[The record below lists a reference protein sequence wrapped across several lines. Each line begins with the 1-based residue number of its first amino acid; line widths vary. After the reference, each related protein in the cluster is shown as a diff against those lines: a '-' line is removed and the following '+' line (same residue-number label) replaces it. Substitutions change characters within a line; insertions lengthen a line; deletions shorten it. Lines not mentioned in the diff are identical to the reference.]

1 MDRWT
6 FANPAFEIHKRLY
19 RLTGGL
25 IGHHL
30 PVVPPMLLLD
40 NVGAR
45 TGTKRTN
52 ALVYLEDGDD
62 YVVIAS
68 KAGWPKHPAWYHN
81 LKANPDATVQVGS
94 RKVPV
99 HARVA
104 TPEERKRLWPK
115 VVDAWRGYATYQ
127 ERTDR
132 EIPLVMLTPR

>member
-1 MDRWT
+1 
-6 FANPAFEIHKRLY
+6 
-19 RLTGGL
+19 
-25 IGHHL
+25 
-30 PVVPPMLLLD
+30 MLLLD

-104 TPEERKRLWPK
+104 TPEERKRL
-115 VVDAWRGYATYQ
+115 
-127 ERTDR
+127 
-132 EIPLVMLTPR
+132 